1 MERKHR
7 TRYQRRLLLDEI
19 GNKHKHLKQLN
30 KQLHYEANKL
40 KLLTVSI
47 SWWILIKVRLK
58 QQLIYEKAKR
68 RRSERNTIW
77 NLTARV
83 LSNEEYQVLCYGLNH
98 GWAACQKT
106 KRNSSV
112 ESVCDQI
119 DKKNICKETQN
130 YIEIAKN
137 LRRALAFSL
146 IDLDNCQVFRD
157 KKKLEIIK
165 NLREKLVI
173 LKPDKG
179 NEVVLVR
186 TIDYYSAVENLFL
199 DKSKFKIHDDPTPAR
214 LSSLQRY
221 LKTLNNRNQLNDEV
235 FKKIRP
241 QNAKLVER
249 MEYLKFTKHLTV
261 FLLFAPIIDTT
272 RATHYSVG
280 NISRNFWTLSH
291 RTCTQRKILL
301 MQLTKLAKFYL
312 MFITLMNTC
321 LSR

>member
-1 MERKHR
+1 M
-7 TRYQRRLLLDEI
+7 
-19 GNKHKHLKQLN
+19 
-30 KQLHYEANKL
+30 
-40 KLLTVSI
+40 
-47 SWWILIKVRLK
+47 
-58 QQLIYEKAKR
+58 
-68 RRSERNTIW
+68 
-77 NLTARV
+77 
-83 LSNEEYQVLCYGLNH
+83 
-98 GWAACQKT
+98 
-106 KRNSSV
+106 
-112 ESVCDQI
+112 CDQI
-119 DKKNICKETQN
+119 DKKNICKEIQN

-157 KKKLEIIK
+157 KEKLEIIK

-241 QNAKLVER
+241 QNAKLARTHGVPKVHKTFNR
-249 MEYLKFTKHLTV
+249 IPSFRPLTST
-261 FLLFAPIIDTT
+261 LQEQPII
-272 RATHYSVG
+272 
-280 NISRNFWTLSH
+280 
-291 RTCTQRKILL
+291 Q
-301 MQLTKLAKFYL
+301 
-312 MFITLMNTC
+312 
-321 LSR
+321 

>member
-1 MERKHR
+1 M
-7 TRYQRRLLLDEI
+7 
-19 GNKHKHLKQLN
+19 
-30 KQLHYEANKL
+30 
-40 KLLTVSI
+40 
-47 SWWILIKVRLK
+47 
-58 QQLIYEKAKR
+58 
-68 RRSERNTIW
+68 
-77 NLTARV
+77 
-83 LSNEEYQVLCYGLNH
+83 
-98 GWAACQKT
+98 
-106 KRNSSV
+106 
-112 ESVCDQI
+112 CDQI

-130 YIEIAKN
+130 YIEIARN

-179 NEVVLVR
+179 NEVVLIR
-186 TIDYYSAVENLFL
+186 TIDYYSAVESLFL
-199 DKSKFKIHDDPTPAR
+199 DKSKFKEIHDDPTPAR

-280 NISRNFWTLSH
+280 NISRNF
-291 RTCTQRKILL
+291 
-301 MQLTKLAKFYL
+301 
-312 MFITLMNTC
+312 
-321 LSR
+321 

>member
-7 TRYQRRLLLDEI
+7 TRYQRHLLLDEI

-130 YIEIAKN
+130 YIEIARN

-221 LKTLNNRNQLNDEV
+221 LKPLNNRNQLNDEV

-241 QNAKLVER
+241 QNAKLARTHGVPKVHKTFNSIPSFR
-249 MEYLKFTKHLTV
+249 PLTST
-261 FLLFAPIIDTT
+261 LQEQPII
-272 RATHYSVG
+272 
-280 NISRNFWTLSH
+280 
-291 RTCTQRKILL
+291 Q
-301 MQLTKLAKFYL
+301 
-312 MFITLMNTC
+312 
-321 LSR
+321 

>member
-1 MERKHR
+1 M
-7 TRYQRRLLLDEI
+7 
-19 GNKHKHLKQLN
+19 
-30 KQLHYEANKL
+30 
-40 KLLTVSI
+40 
-47 SWWILIKVRLK
+47 
-58 QQLIYEKAKR
+58 
-68 RRSERNTIW
+68 
-77 NLTARV
+77 
-83 LSNEEYQVLCYGLNH
+83 
-98 GWAACQKT
+98 
-106 KRNSSV
+106 
-112 ESVCDQI
+112 CDQI

-130 YIEIAKN
+130 YIEIARN

-157 KKKLEIIK
+157 KEKLEIIK

-241 QNAKLVER
+241 QNAKLARTHGVPKVHKTFNSIPSFR
-249 MEYLKFTKHLTV
+249 PYHRHYKSNP
-261 FLLFAPIIDTT
+261 LF
-272 RATHYSVG
+272 G
-280 NISRNFWTLSH
+280 
-291 RTCTQRKILL
+291 RKISLG
-301 MQLTKLAKFYL
+301 TFEPSHTEHVHSER
-312 MFITLMNTC
+312 FFWC
-321 LSR
+321 S

>member
-83 LSNEEYQVLCYGLNH
+83 LSNEEYQALCYGLNH
-98 GWAACQKT
+98 GWAACQKI

-130 YIEIAKN
+130 YIEIARN

-179 NEVVLVR
+179 IEVVLIK

-199 DKSKFKIHDDPTPAR
+199 DKSKFKEIHDDPTPAR

-241 QNAKLVER
+241 QNAKLARTHGVPKVHKTFNSIPSFR
-249 MEYLKFTKHLTV
+249 PYHRHYKSNP
-261 FLLFAPIIDTT
+261 LF
-272 RATHYSVG
+272 G
-280 NISRNFWTLSH
+280 
-291 RTCTQRKILL
+291 RKISLG
-301 MQLTKLAKFYL
+301 TFEPSHTEHVHSER
-312 MFITLMNTC
+312 FFWC
-321 LSR
+321 S